1 MRWFVGAKLAEEL
14 ILGLDFG
21 TSSVKGI
28 FIDFQ
33 GSILKRVESKIETKH
48 SLGAHAEQNAL
59 DYLVALKDISSK
71 NSDLI
76 SRVVSIGLSGQ
87 TPSVVCADKDGQ
99 PVRPVLIWQ
108 DNRAVAEATE
118 LDKRFGNPLQVIGTS
133 LPWSASACP
142 AKLLWLSRNEEQT
155 VAKTKWIFQPKDFV
169 GFHLTGKAISD
180 PWSSKGLCNVQSR
193 TAVTEL
199 LSYIGWS
206 DSVMPELL
214 DGFQSRGTVT
224 QQASESFGFSV
235 GTEVSVG
242 WSDAMCGM
250 AAMGVFSKPATFV
263 ITGTS
268 AIVGSSSVTPP
279 DDGGGL
285 YIIPDTC
292 APLAVTYGPT
302 QSSGSSIAWASELF
316 EIEANEL
323 IDLAMDASDIE
334 IPIYLPYINGERA
347 PLWRPDVQAG
357 FYGVT
362 TQCKKSNMA
371 LAVMEGIS
379 FAERQVA
386 ELAETLN
393 KVRQPSILLGGHAGN
408 DNRWEKIRHRTLSR
422 TLERFEDVDTT
433 TRGSAM
439 LAHAVI
445 TKDFALSSEALSF
458 KPLVSQ
464 PNSNDL
470 MYSNKK
476 FNEFL
481 AAQEYAI
488 DLANRKRKSTDEK

>member
-1 MRWFVGAKLAEEL
+1 LAEEL

-28 FIDFQ
+28 FIDFE
-33 GSILKRVESKIETKH
+33 GTILKRVESKIQTTY
-48 SLGAHAEQNAL
+48 SFGTHAEQDAL
-59 DYLVALKDISSK
+59 DYLSALKDISHN

-87 TPSVVCADKDGQ
+87 TPSVVCSDKNGN

-108 DNRAVAEATE
+108 DNRAVLEATE
-118 LDKRFGNPLQVIGTS
+118 LEKKFGNPLSVIGTS

-142 AKLLWLSRNEEQT
+142 AKLFWLSRHEEQT
-155 VAKTKWIFQPKDFV
+155 VRDTKWIFQPKDFV
-169 GFHLTGKAISD
+169 GFHLTGQAISD
-180 PWSSKGLCNVQSR
+180 PWSSKGLCNVLTR
-193 TAVTEL
+193 KPITEV
-199 LSYIGWS
+199 LSYIGWNN
-206 DSVMPELL
+206 DVVPELL
-214 DGFQSRGTVT
+214 DGFQSRGRITVE
-224 QQASESFGFSV
+224 ASESFGFAA

-268 AIVGSSSVTPP
+268 AIVGSSSSTPP

-285 YIIPDTC
+285 YIIPETC

-302 QSSGSSIAWASELF
+302 QSSGSSIAWASDLF
-316 EIEANEL
+316 AVDANEF
-323 IDLAMDASDIE
+323 IDLAMHGSEIE
-334 IPIYLPYINGERA
+334 TPIYLPYINGERA
-347 PLWRPDVQAG
+347 PLWRPDLQAG

-362 TQCKKSNMA
+362 SQCKKQDMA

-386 ELAETLN
+386 ELAESLN
-393 KVRQPSILLGGHAGN
+393 KARQPSILLGGHAGN
-408 DNRWEKIRHRTLSR
+408 DHRWEKIRHRTLNR
-422 TLERFEDVDTT
+422 IVERYEDIDTT

-445 TKDFALSSEALSF
+445 TKNFAHSSEVLSF
-458 KPLVSQ
+458 VPSISQ
-464 PNSNDL
+464 PTSNDL
-470 MYSNKK
+470 RYSDTKYE
-476 FNEFL
+476 EFL
-481 AAQEYAI
+481 AAQGYAI
-488 DLANRKRKSTDEK
+488 DLANRKRKSTDEN

>member
-1 MRWFVGAKLAEEL
+1 MRLFVGAKLADEL

-28 FIDFQ
+28 FIDFK
-33 GSILKRVESKIETKH
+33 GTILKRVESRIETKY
-48 SLGAHAEQNAL
+48 SSGTHAEQNAL
-59 DYLVALKDISSK
+59 DYLLALKEISLT
-71 NSDLI
+71 NSDLT

-87 TPSVVCADKDGQ
+87 TPSVVCADKNGQ

-108 DNRAVAEATE
+108 DNRAIAEAAE
-118 LDKRFGNPLQVIGTS
+118 LEKRFGNPLSVIGTS

-142 AKLLWLSRNEEQT
+142 AKLLWLSRNEQQT
-155 VAKTKWIFQPKDFV
+155 VRNTQWIFQPKDFV
-169 GFHLTGKAISD
+169 GFHLTGKPISD

-193 TAVTEL
+193 STITDL
-199 LSYIGWS
+199 LEYTGWS

-214 DGFQSRGTVT
+214 DGFQSRGTIT
-224 QQASESFGFSV
+224 EQAAKSFGFAK

-250 AAMGVFSKPATFV
+250 AAMGVFNRPATFV

-268 AIVGSSSVTPP
+268 AIVGSSSTTPP
-279 DDGGGL
+279 EDGGGL
-285 YIIPDTC
+285 YIIPDSC

-316 EIEANEL
+316 EIDANQF
-323 IDLAMDASDIE
+323 IDAAMGASDIE
-334 IPIYLPYINGERA
+334 IPIFLPYINGERA
-347 PLWRPDVQAG
+347 PLWRPDLQAG
-357 FYGVT
+357 FYGMT
-362 TQCKKSNMA
+362 SQCKKSHMA

-386 ELAETLN
+386 ELAEDLN
-393 KVRQPSILLGGHAGN
+393 QAQQPSILLGGHAGN
-408 DNRWEKIRHRTLSR
+408 DSRWQKIRHRTLGR
-422 TLERFEDVDTT
+422 TIERFEDIDTT

-439 LAHAVI
+439 LAHAIV
-445 TKDFALSSEALSF
+445 TKNFSASCKALSF
-458 KPLVSQ
+458 QPLVSQ
-464 PNSNDL
+464 PSSNDL
-470 MYSNKK
+470 MYSDTK

-488 DLANRKRKSTDEK
+488 DLANRKRKSTDGN

>member
-1 MRWFVGAKLAEEL
+1 MAEEL

-28 FIDFQ
+28 FIDFE

-48 SLGAHAEQNAL
+48 SSGTHAEQNAL
-59 DYLVALKDISSK
+59 DYLVALKDISIK

-76 SRVVSIGLSGQ
+76 SRVISIGLSGQ

-108 DNRAVAEATE
+108 DNRAVAEAIE
-118 LDKRFGNPLQVIGTS
+118 LEKIFGNPLLVIGTS

-142 AKLLWLSRNEEQT
+142 AKLLWLSHNEEQT

-180 PWSSKGLCNVQSR
+180 PWSSKGLCNVKTR

-199 LSYIGWS
+199 LAYTGWS

-214 DGFQSRGTVT
+214 DGFQSRGTIT

-316 EIEANEL
+316 EVEANEL
-323 IDLAMDASDIE
+323 IDLAIDASDME

-362 TQCKKSNMA
+362 TQCKKSHMA

-393 KVRQPSILLGGHAGN
+393 GVRQPSILLGGHAGN
-408 DNRWEKIRHRTLSR
+408 DHRWEKIRHRTLSR
-422 TLERFEDVDTT
+422 TIERFEDVDTT

-445 TKDFALSSEALSF
+445 TKNFSLSCEALSF
-458 KPLVSQ
+458 QPLVSQ

>member
-1 MRWFVGAKLAEEL
+1 MRLFDGAKLAEEL

-28 FIDFQ
+28 FIDFK
-33 GSILKRVESKIETKH
+33 GTILKRVESKIETKY
-48 SLGAHAEQNAL
+48 SLGTHAEQDAL

-108 DNRAVAEATE
+108 DNRAVPEAEE
-118 LDKRFGNPLQVIGTS
+118 LERKFGNPLSVIGTS

-142 AKLLWLSRNEEQT
+142 AKLLWLSRHEEQT
-155 VAKTKWIFQPKDFV
+155 VHDTQWIFQPKDFV
-169 GFHLTGKAISD
+169 GFHLTGKSISD
-180 PWSSKGLCNVQSR
+180 PWSSKGLCNVLTR
-193 TAVTEL
+193 KPITEV
-199 LSYIGWS
+199 LSYIGWK
-206 DSVMPELL
+206 DDVVPELL

-224 QQASESFGFSV
+224 KQAADSFGFTE

-250 AAMGVFSKPATFV
+250 TAMGVFSKPATFV

-268 AIVGSSSVTPP
+268 AIVGSSSNTPP
-279 DDGGGL
+279 GDGGGL
-285 YIIPDTC
+285 YIIPETC

-316 EIEANEL
+316 EVDTNEL
-323 IDLAMDASDIE
+323 IELAMDASLADT
-334 IPIYLPYINGERA
+334 PIYLPYINGERA
-347 PLWRPDVQAG
+347 PLWRPDLQAG

-362 TQCKKSNMA
+362 SDCKKSNLA

-393 KVRQPSILLGGHAGN
+393 QVRQPSILLGGHAGN
-408 DNRWEKIRHRTLSR
+408 DHRWEKIRHRTLSR
-422 TLERFEDVDTT
+422 TIERFEDVDTT

-445 TKDFALSSEALSF
+445 TKNFSRSCEALSF
-458 KPLVSQ
+458 QPLVSQ
-464 PNSNDL
+464 PTSNDL
-470 MYSNKK
+470 MYSDTK

-488 DLANRKRKSTDEK
+488 DLANRKKKSTDEN

>member
-1 MRWFVGAKLAEEL
+1 LVEEI

-28 FIDFQ
+28 FIDFE
-33 GSILKRVESKIETKH
+33 GTILKRVESKIETKH
-48 SLGAHAEQNAL
+48 SLGTHAEQDAL
-59 DYLVALKDISSK
+59 DYLIALRDISSK
-71 NSDLI
+71 NSKLI

-87 TPSVVCADKDGQ
+87 TPSVVCADKNGQ

-108 DNRAVAEATE
+108 DNRAVAEAEE
-118 LDKRFGNPLQVIGTS
+118 LERKFGNPLSVIGTS

-142 AKLLWLSRNEEQT
+142 AKLLWLSRHEEQT
-155 VAKTKWIFQPKDFV
+155 VRDTQWIFQPKDFV
-169 GFHLTGKAISD
+169 GFHLTGKPISD
-180 PWSSKGLCNVQSR
+180 PWSSKGLCNVQTR

-199 LSYIGWS
+199 LGYTGWS

-224 QQASESFGFSV
+224 KQAANSFGFSV

-285 YIIPDTC
+285 YIIPETC

-362 TQCKKSNMA
+362 TQCKKSHMA

-422 TLERFEDVDTT
+422 TIERFEDIDTT

-445 TKDFALSSEALSF
+445 TKDFALSSEVLSF

>member
-28 FIDFQ
+28 FIDFK
-33 GSILKRVESKIETKH
+33 GTILKRVESKIQTNH
-48 SLGAHAEQNAL
+48 SLGTHAEQNAL

-108 DNRAVAEATE
+108 DNRAIAEAEE
-118 LDKRFGNPLQVIGTS
+118 LESKFGNPLAVIGTS
-133 LPWSASACP
+133 LPWSASACL

-155 VAKTKWIFQPKDFV
+155 VTDTKWIFQPKDFV

-180 PWSSKGLCNVQSR
+180 PWSSKGLCNVLTR
-193 TAVTEL
+193 KPITEV
-199 LSYIGWS
+199 LSYIGWN
-206 DSVMPELL
+206 DDVVPELL
-214 DGFQSRGTVT
+214 DGFQSRGTIT
-224 QQASESFGFSV
+224 KQAAQSFGFSE

-279 DDGGGL
+279 ADGGGL

-323 IDLAMDASDIE
+323 IDLALDASDAE

-362 TQCKKSNMA
+362 SQAKKSHMA

-386 ELAETLN
+386 ELAEELN
-393 KVRQPSILLGGHAGN
+393 GVRQSSILLGGHAGN
-408 DNRWEKIRHRTLSR
+408 DHRWEKIRHRTLSR
-422 TLERFEDVDTT
+422 TIERFEDVDTT

-445 TKDFALSSEALSF
+445 TKDYALSSEALSF

-464 PNSNDL
+464 PTSKDL
-470 MYSNKK
+470 MYSDAK

-481 AAQEYAI
+481 AAQGYAI
-488 DLANRKRKSTDEK
+488 DLANRKRKSTDEN

>member
-1 MRWFVGAKLAEEL
+1 MVEEI

-28 FIDFQ
+28 FIDFE
-33 GSILKRVESKIETKH
+33 GTILKRVESKIETKH
-48 SLGAHAEQNAL
+48 SLGTHAEQDAL
-59 DYLVALKDISSK
+59 DYLIALRDISSK
-71 NSDLI
+71 NSKLI

-87 TPSVVCADKDGQ
+87 TPSVVCADKNGQ

-108 DNRAVAEATE
+108 DNRAVAEAEE
-118 LDKRFGNPLQVIGTS
+118 LERKFGNPLSVIGTS

-142 AKLLWLSRNEEQT
+142 AKLLWLSRHEEQT
-155 VAKTKWIFQPKDFV
+155 VRDTQWIFQPKDFV
-169 GFHLTGKAISD
+169 GFHLTGKPISD
-180 PWSSKGLCNVQSR
+180 PWSSKGLCNVQTR

-199 LSYIGWS
+199 LGYTGWS

-224 QQASESFGFSV
+224 KQAANSFGFSV

-285 YIIPDTC
+285 YIIPETC

-362 TQCKKSNMA
+362 TQCKKSHMA

-422 TLERFEDVDTT
+422 TIERFEDIDTT

-445 TKDFALSSEALSF
+445 TKDFALSSEVLSF

>member
-1 MRWFVGAKLAEEL
+1 MRLFDGAKLAKEL

-28 FIDFQ
+28 FIDFE
-33 GSILKRVESKIETKH
+33 GTILKRVESKIETKH
-48 SLGAHAEQNAL
+48 SLGTHAEQDAF
-59 DYLVALKDISSK
+59 DYLIALRGISSK
-71 NSDLI
+71 NSNLI

-87 TPSVVCADKDGQ
+87 TPSVICADKNGE

-108 DNRAVAEATE
+108 DNRAVAEAEE
-118 LDKRFGNPLQVIGTS
+118 LERKFGNPLSVIGTS

-142 AKLLWLSRNEEQT
+142 AKLLWLSRHEEQT
-155 VAKTKWIFQPKDFV
+155 VRDTQWIFQPKDFV
-169 GFHLTGKAISD
+169 GFHLTGKPISD
-180 PWSSKGLCNVQSR
+180 PWSSKGLCNVQTR

-199 LSYIGWS
+199 LGYTGWS

-224 QQASESFGFSV
+224 KQAADSFGFSEGV
-235 GTEVSVG
+235 EVSVG

-268 AIVGSSSVTPP
+268 AIVGSSSNAPP
-279 DDGGGL
+279 GDGGGL

-302 QSSGSSIAWASELF
+302 QSSGSSIAWAAELF
-316 EIEANEL
+316 EIDANEL
-323 IDLAMDASDIE
+323 IDLAMDATLADT
-334 IPIYLPYINGERA
+334 PIYLPYINGERA

-362 TQCKKSNMA
+362 SECKKSNMA

-386 ELAETLN
+386 GLAETLN
-393 KVRQPSILLGGHAGN
+393 QVRQPSILLGGHAGN
-408 DNRWEKIRHRTLSR
+408 DHRWEKIRHRTLSR
-422 TLERFEDVDTT
+422 TIERFEDIDTT
-433 TRGSAM
+433 TRGSAI
-439 LAHAVI
+439 LAHAVV
-445 TKDFALSSEALSF
+445 TKNFSASCKALSF
-458 KPLVSQ
+458 QPLVSQ
-464 PNSNDL
+464 PSSNDL
-470 MYSNKK
+470 RYSDTK

-488 DLANRKRKSTDEK
+488 DLANRKRKSTDDN

>member
-1 MRWFVGAKLAEEL
+1 M
-14 ILGLDFG
+14 
-21 TSSVKGI
+21 
-28 FIDFQ
+28 
-33 GSILKRVESKIETKH
+33 
-48 SLGAHAEQNAL
+48 
-59 DYLVALKDISSK
+59 
-71 NSDLI
+71 
-76 SRVVSIGLSGQ
+76 
-87 TPSVVCADKDGQ
+87 
-99 PVRPVLIWQ
+99 
-108 DNRAVAEATE
+108 
-118 LDKRFGNPLQVIGTS
+118 
-133 LPWSASACP
+133 PWSASACP

-180 PWSSKGLCNVQSR
+180 PWSSKGLCNVLTR
-193 TAVTEL
+193 KPITEV
-199 LSYIGWS
+199 LSYTGWS
-206 DSVMPELL
+206 DDVVPELH
-214 DGFQSRGTVT
+214 DGFQSRGTIT

-362 TQCKKSNMA
+362 TQCKKSHMA

-422 TLERFEDVDTT
+422 TIERFEDVDTT

>member
-1 MRWFVGAKLAEEL
+1 LAKEL

-21 TSSVKGI
+21 TSSIKGI
-28 FIDFQ
+28 FIDFE

-48 SLGAHAEQNAL
+48 SLGTHAEQNAL

-71 NSDLI
+71 DSDLI

-87 TPSVVCADKDGQ
+87 TPSVVCADKNGQ

-108 DNRAVAEATE
+108 DNRATAEAIE
-118 LDKRFGNPLQVIGTS
+118 LEKRFGNPLPVIGTS

-199 LSYIGWS
+199 LAYIGWS

-279 DDGGGL
+279 EDGGGL

-323 IDLAMDASDIE
+323 IDAAIDASEVE

-347 PLWRPDVQAG
+347 PLWRLDVQAG
-357 FYGVT
+357 FYGMT
-362 TQCKKSNMA
+362 TQCKKSHMA

-408 DNRWEKIRHRTLSR
+408 DHRWEKIRHRTLSR
-422 TLERFEDVDTT
+422 TVERFEDIDTT

-445 TKDFALSSEALSF
+445 TKNFALSYEALSF
-458 KPLVSQ
+458 QPLVSQ

-488 DLANRKRKSTDEK
+488 DLANRKRKSTDEN

>member
-1 MRWFVGAKLAEEL
+1 
-14 ILGLDFG
+14 
-21 TSSVKGI
+21 
-28 FIDFQ
+28 
-33 GSILKRVESKIETKH
+33 
-48 SLGAHAEQNAL
+48 
-59 DYLVALKDISSK
+59 
-71 NSDLI
+71 
-76 SRVVSIGLSGQ
+76 VVSIGLSGQ
-87 TPSVVCADKDGQ
+87 TPSVVCADKNGQ

-108 DNRAVAEATE
+108 DNRAVAEAEE
-118 LDKRFGNPLQVIGTS
+118 LERKFGNPLSVIGTS

-142 AKLLWLSRNEEQT
+142 AKLLWLSRHEEQT
-155 VAKTKWIFQPKDFV
+155 VRDTQWIFQPKDFV
-169 GFHLTGKAISD
+169 GFHLTGKPISD
-180 PWSSKGLCNVQSR
+180 PWSSKGLCNVQTR

-199 LSYIGWS
+199 LGYTGWS
-206 DSVMPELL
+206 ESVMPELL

-224 QQASESFGFSV
+224 KQAANSFGFSV

-316 EIEANEL
+316 EIQANEL

-362 TQCKKSNMA
+362 TQCKKSHMA

-422 TLERFEDVDTT
+422 TIERFEDIDTT

>member
-1 MRWFVGAKLAEEL
+1 MAKEL

-28 FIDFQ
+28 FIDFE
-33 GSILKRVESKIETKH
+33 GTILKRVESKIETTH
-48 SLGAHAEQNAL
+48 SSSTYAEQNAL

-71 NSDLI
+71 NSDLV

-118 LDKRFGNPLQVIGTS
+118 LADKFGNPLPVIGTS
-133 LPWSASACP
+133 LPWSASACL
-142 AKLLWLSRNEEQT
+142 AKLLWLARNEQET
-155 VAKTKWIFQPKDFV
+155 VIKTKWIFQPKDFV
-169 GFHLTGKAISD
+169 GFHFTGKPISD
-180 PWSSKGLCNVQSR
+180 PWSSKGLCNVLTRKPISE
-193 TAVTEL
+193 V
-199 LSYIGWS
+199 LSYVGWGEN
-206 DSVMPELL
+206 VVPELL
-214 DGFQSRGTVT
+214 DGFQSRGTIT
-224 QQASESFGFSV
+224 KQASESFGFAV

-250 AAMGVFSKPATFV
+250 AAMGVFTKPVTFV

-268 AIVGSSSVTPP
+268 AIVGSSSTTPP
-279 DDGGGL
+279 DDGGDL

-302 QSSGSSIAWASELF
+302 QSSGSSIAWAADLF
-316 EIEANEL
+316 EIEANKL
-323 IDLAMDASDIE
+323 IDLAMAASGTE

-362 TQCKKSNMA
+362 SQCKKSHMA

-393 KVRQPSILLGGHAGN
+393 KVQQPSILLGGHAGN
-408 DNRWEKIRHRTLSR
+408 DHRWEKIRHRTLSR
-422 TLERFEDVDTT
+422 SIERFEDVDTT

-445 TKDFALSSEALSF
+445 TKNFSDSCEALSF
-458 KPLVSQ
+458 QPLVSQ
-464 PNSNDL
+464 PTSNDL
-470 MYSNKK
+470 MYSDAK
-476 FNEFL
+476 FKEFL

-488 DLANRKRKSTDEK
+488 DLANRKRKSTDEN

>member
-1 MRWFVGAKLAEEL
+1 LAEEL

-28 FIDFQ
+28 FIDFE

-48 SLGAHAEQNAL
+48 SFGTHAEQNAL

-71 NSDLI
+71 DSDLI

-108 DNRAVAEATE
+108 DNRATSEAIE
-118 LDKRFGNPLQVIGTS
+118 LEKRFGNPLPVIGTS

-224 QQASESFGFSV
+224 QEASESFGFSV

-323 IDLAMDASDIE
+323 IDLAMNASDVE

-362 TQCKKSNMA
+362 TQCKKSHMA

-393 KVRQPSILLGGHAGN
+393 GVRQPSILLGGHAGN

-422 TLERFEDVDTT
+422 TIERFEDVDTT

-445 TKDFALSSEALSF
+445 TKNFSLSCEALSF
-458 KPLVSQ
+458 QPLVSQ

-488 DLANRKRKSTDEK
+488 DLANRKRRSTDEK

>member
-1 MRWFVGAKLAEEL
+1 MQLFVGAKLAEEL

-28 FIDFQ
+28 FIDFE
-33 GSILKRVESKIETKH
+33 GAIIKRVESKIQTTY
-48 SLGAHAEQNAL
+48 SSGTHAEQNAL
-59 DYLVALKDISSK
+59 DYLSALQEISR
-71 NSDLI
+71 NDSDLI
-76 SRVVSIGLSGQ
+76 LRVVSIGLSGQ
-87 TPSVVCADKDGQ
+87 TPSVVCSDKDGN

-108 DNRAVAEATE
+108 DNRAVQEATE
-118 LDKRFGNPLQVIGTS
+118 LEKGFGNPLSVIGTS

-142 AKLLWLSRNEEQT
+142 AKLFWLSRHEEQT
-155 VAKTKWIFQPKDFV
+155 IHKTKWIFQPKDFV
-169 GFHLTGKAISD
+169 GFHLTGLPISD
-180 PWSSKGLCNVQSR
+180 PWSSKGLCNVLTR
-193 TAVTEL
+193 KPIKEV
-199 LSYIGWS
+199 LSYIGWH
-206 DSVMPELL
+206 DDVVPDLL
-214 DGFQSRGTVT
+214 DGFQSRGTIT
-224 QQASESFGFSV
+224 LEASERFGFAV

-268 AIVGSSSVTPP
+268 AIVGSSSATPP
-279 DDGGGL
+279 EDGGGL
-285 YIIPDTC
+285 YIIPKTC

-316 EIEANEL
+316 EVEANEL
-323 IDLAMDASDIE
+323 IDLAMDVSMADT
-334 IPIYLPYINGERA
+334 PIYLPYINGERA
-347 PLWRPDVQAG
+347 PLWRPDLQAG

-362 TQCKKSNMA
+362 SQSKKSELA

-408 DNRWEKIRHRTLSR
+408 DHRWQKIRHRTLSR
-422 TLERFEDVDTT
+422 TIERFEDIDTT

-445 TKDFALSSEALSF
+445 TKDFALSSDALSF

-464 PNSNDL
+464 PSSNDL
-470 MYSNKK
+470 LYSDTK
-476 FNEFL
+476 FDEFL
-481 AAQEYAI
+481 AAQGYAI
-488 DLANRKRKSTDEK
+488 DLANRKRKSTDDN

>member
-1 MRWFVGAKLAEEL
+1 MAKEL

-21 TSSVKGI
+21 TSSIKGI
-28 FIDFQ
+28 FIDFE

-48 SLGAHAEQNAL
+48 SLGTHAEQNAL
-59 DYLVALKDISSK
+59 DYLVALQDISSK

-108 DNRAVAEATE
+108 DNRATTEAIE
-118 LDKRFGNPLQVIGTS
+118 LEKRFGNPLPVIGTS

-142 AKLLWLSRNEEQT
+142 AKLLWLSRNEKQT

-180 PWSSKGLCNVQSR
+180 PWSTKGLCNVQSR

-362 TQCKKSNMA
+362 TQCKKSHMA

-393 KVRQPSILLGGHAGN
+393 
-408 DNRWEKIRHRTLSR
+408 LS
-422 TLERFEDVDTT
+422 LIHISEP
-433 TRGSAM
+433 TR
-439 LAHAVI
+439 
-445 TKDFALSSEALSF
+445 
-458 KPLVSQ
+458 P
-464 PNSNDL
+464 
-470 MYSNKK
+470 Y
-476 FNEFL
+476 
-481 AAQEYAI
+481 
-488 DLANRKRKSTDEK
+488 

>member
-1 MRWFVGAKLAEEL
+1 
-14 ILGLDFG
+14 
-21 TSSVKGI
+21 
-28 FIDFQ
+28 
-33 GSILKRVESKIETKH
+33 
-48 SLGAHAEQNAL
+48 
-59 DYLVALKDISSK
+59 
-71 NSDLI
+71 
-76 SRVVSIGLSGQ
+76 
-87 TPSVVCADKDGQ
+87 
-99 PVRPVLIWQ
+99 
-108 DNRAVAEATE
+108 
-118 LDKRFGNPLQVIGTS
+118 
-133 LPWSASACP
+133 
-142 AKLLWLSRNEEQT
+142 
-155 VAKTKWIFQPKDFV
+155 VAKTKWVFQPKDFV

-180 PWSSKGLCNVQSR
+180 PWSSKGLCNVLTRSPI
-193 TAVTEL
+193 TDVLKYT
-199 LSYIGWS
+199 GWS
-206 DSVMPELL
+206 DDVVPELL
-214 DGFQSRGTVT
+214 DGFQSRGTIS
-224 QQASESFGFSV
+224 QQASESFGFVV

-279 DDGGGL
+279 ADGGDL

-302 QSSGSSIAWASELF
+302 QSSGSSIAWASDLF
-316 EIEANEL
+316 EVEANEL
-323 IDLAMDASDIE
+323 IDLAMDASDAE

-362 TQCKKSNMA
+362 SQSKKSHMA

-408 DNRWEKIRHRTLSR
+408 DHRWEKIRHRTLSR
-422 TLERFEDVDTT
+422 TIERFEDVDTT

-445 TKDFALSSEALSF
+445 TKDFALSFGALSF
-458 KPLVSQ
+458 KPIVSK
-464 PNSNDL
+464 PTSNDL
-470 MYSNKK
+470 MYSDAK

-481 AAQEYAI
+481 AAQGYAI
-488 DLANRKRKSTDEK
+488 DLANRKRKSTDEN